1 MIITQLFKIVNTFY
15 AVFTKITKQQ
25 KPFYEFFSLHRLI
38 ASKKIFISFILS
50 IFGKE
55 NLSTFMEY

>member
-25 KPFYEFFSLHRLI
+25 TPFYEFFSLHRLI
-38 ASKKIFISFILS
+38 ASKKKIFSFIIS
-50 IFGKE
+50 TFGKE
-55 NLSTFMEY
+55 NLSIFMEY